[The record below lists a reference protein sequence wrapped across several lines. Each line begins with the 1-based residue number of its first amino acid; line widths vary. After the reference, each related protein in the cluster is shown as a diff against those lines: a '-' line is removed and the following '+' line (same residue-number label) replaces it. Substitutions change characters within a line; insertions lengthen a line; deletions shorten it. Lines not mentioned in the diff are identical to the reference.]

1 MVCPLKQ
8 GRRRHFTDIVVF
20 GVPVCKTNALLA
32 YGLWNTKTAKM
43 SMRVLVG
50 VKRVID
56 YAVKVSE
63 IVKNIFFCQTNI
75 LATPFKDK
83 WRLDAAM

>member
-8 GRRRHFTDIVVF
+8 GRSRHFTDIVVF

-63 IVKNIFFCQTNI
+63 IVKNIYIYFFKRI
-75 LATPFKDK
+75 F
-83 WRLDAAM
+83 